1 MLEDGGVGA
10 GIGIERAEGDCFGDK
25 MIFFYYIKLFV
36 FSFVKRIFFQ
46 SFGSDGGR
54 HRFSLS
60 IRICFSSWAVKFGS
74 DLGGKAGI
82 KVRTGTKA

>member
-25 MIFFYYIKLFV
+25 MIFFLLYKIICV
-36 FSFVKRIFFQ
+36 FHLSRGFF
-46 SFGSDGGR
+46 SIIWPDGGR

-60 IRICFSSWAVKFGS
+60 IRRLEKELGCEVRLLFGRES
-74 DLGGKAGI
+74 RNKGAN
-82 KVRTGTKA
+82 RH

>member
-1 MLEDGGVGA
+1 MLADGGVGA
-10 GIGIERAEGDCFGDK
+10 GIGVKRAEGDCFGDK

-36 FSFVKRIFFQ
+36 FFICQEDFFQ

-60 IRICFSSWAVKFGS
+60 IRRLEKELGCEVRLLFGRES
-74 DLGGKAGI
+74 RNKGAN
-82 KVRTGTKA
+82 RH